1 MADLGG
7 DGEAS
12 GDAWGASGQ
21 GVSWLFGPFPLA
33 CWMAALPCT
42 SPALSPALPSPGFWK
57 QLPLEAP
64 PDPGHPWSG
73 RGRVAR
79 SGARAPGAGSVLHW
93 ASLLL
98 HRVANGIPSPLSPA
112 PAWAGLL
119 PPCCPL
125 EQSQSPLAGADFL
138 PQTSYRRQGLTR
150 YRTPPLHLCRNT
162 FLLHLSAQRSEPPG
176 GWRDPR
182 HQAPIWDGVGWRV
195 MPGPTQ
201 PHHPLAVRSYF

>member
-150 YRTPPLHLCRNT
+150 YRTPPPSTSAGTPSSCTCL
-162 FLLHLSAQRSEPPG
+162 LSAPS
-176 GWRDPR
+176 PR
-182 HQAPIWDGVGWRV
+182 GVGGT
-195 MPGPTQ
+195 PGTK
-201 PHHPLAVRSYF
+201 PLFGTVSGGG